1 MAVVL
6 ETSYTSMDQLPE
18 TSEAFHNKQFTEDEW
33 SENEVWDS
41 QEQMLLACA
50 IAGHRHKQGVVFLA
64 LDGDSTDAAIV
75 LAQQPCV
82 HPPTEGL

>member
-1 MAVVL
+1 
-6 ETSYTSMDQLPE
+6 MDQLPE

-41 QEQMLLACA
+41 QEQMLLGSGA

-64 LDGDSTDAAIV
+64 LTGD
-75 LAQQPCV
+75 
-82 HPPTEGL
+82 